1 MFQILQMPMI
11 SQKFY
16 HVTILIICLLFVLQS
31 FGQQKRTNWLQEK
44 NQHTGR
50 WRVGIGA
57 DVAEP
62 TGFDI
67 QFYRLSR
74 ICTRT
79 FSIAKKIS
87 IGVWAGKEGVLLG
100 TLIDRQNSV
109 DWKSGGIRYGM
120 DIKFYFPIAL
130 NPYIGVGIE
139 GGKRNLA
146 ERNEFSTDVVAR
158 IGLEQKLAGIK
169 ISTSSAI
176 NITVF
181 LDGKLNKSVNSD
193 FMYAMPG
200 FGVRLHWL

>member
-1 MFQILQMPMI
+1 MV
-11 SQKFY
+11 SQKIY
-16 HVTILIICLLFVLQS
+16 RVIISIIGLLFVAQS
-31 FGQQKRTNWLQEK
+31 FAQQNRTNWLQEK

-67 QFYRLSR
+67 QFYRLSQ
-74 ICTRT
+74 ICTQT
-79 FSIAKKIS
+79 FSITKKVA

-100 TLIDRQNSV
+100 TLVERQNGV

-120 DIKFYFPIAL
+120 DVKFYFPIAL

-139 GGKRNLA
+139 SGKRSLA
-146 ERNEFSTDVVAR
+146 EQNEFSTDFVAR
-158 IGLEQKLAGIK
+158 IGFEQKLAGIK
-169 ISTSSAI
+169 LSTSSAV

-181 LDGKLNKSVNSD
+181 VDGKLNKSVDSE
-193 FMYAMPG
+193 FMYTMPS
-200 FGVRLHWL
+200 FGVRFHWL